1 MEKIERIKEKI
12 KNATG
17 KEKVSLLNDLAFAN
31 NQSEPKKC
39 HEIACKALN
48 LAQKINFTRGKARS
62 NNIIGISFHR
72 RGQYDKALEKYSLAL
87 KIYQELK
94 DETDKIASL
103 QNNIG
108 ALYEKIGNY
117 DKALNYYY
125 KSLKS
130 WEEQNNKD
138 KICSVYNNIG
148 IVFEKLDDFD
158 NAKKY
163 HHESLKLAKKI
174 NDTSKMAISFANLGN
189 IYSHQNEL
197 DKALEY
203 HLKALKIK
211 KELGN
216 QRSIAISQTSIG
228 NIYLKKE
235 KNKKALDYF
244 QKSKKIFEDI
254 EDKYGIAYSSLQLGQ
269 INYLLEKKDTAK
281 DYFKRSLKIF
291 KKIKAKHSLK
301 DVNQTIAQFYENEAN
316 YKKALKHYKVFNEL
330 QRELLDEK
338 KSQQINELQIKYE
351 TEKKEKEKEIFKL
364 KNDELTEEIEKRIKT
379 QQALE
384 KSKLELKKINNKLEI
399 ISVTDELT
407 GVYNRRKFNSHLKKE
422 WKRAI
427 REKESISLLIFDIDY
442 FKYFNDTFG
451 HLEGDKLLKKIAQST
466 KNIFKRPVDLF
477 VRYGG
482 DEFAAILPNT
492 DKKGAQI
499 LADECQKCVED
510 MKISNEASK
519 ISDHVTA
526 TVGFTTLKPQVGQKL
541 TDLIKFAD
549 NALYKAKSEG
559 RNKVKFAND

>member
-12 KNATG
+12 KNAIG
-17 KEKVSLLNDLAFAN
+17 KEKVSLLNDLAYSH
-31 NQSEPKKC
+31 NQSELKKC
-39 HEIACKALN
+39 EKIATKAYH
-48 LAQKINFTRGKARS
+48 LAQDLNFTKGEARS
-62 NNIIGISFHR
+62 NNIIGISLHR
-72 RGQYDKALEKYSLAL
+72 RGEYNKALEKYLLAL
-87 KIYQELK
+87 KIYQELE
-94 DETDKIASL
+94 DETGKMASL

-108 ALYEKIGNY
+108 ALYERIGNY
-117 DKALNYYY
+117 DQALNYYY
-125 KSLKS
+125 ESLKS
-130 WEEQNNKD
+130 WEEQKNKA

-174 NDTSKMAISFANLGN
+174 NDTSKMAISLANLGN
-189 IYSHQNEL
+189 IYSNLNEL

-216 QRSIAISQTSIG
+216 QRSIAISKTSIG

-244 QKSKKIFEDI
+244 QKSNKIFVDI

-291 KKIKAKHSLK
+291 KKIKAKNSLK
-301 DVNQTIAQFYENEAN
+301 GVNQTIAKFYEDEGN

-351 TEKKEKEKEIFKL
+351 TGKKEKEAEIFKL
-364 KNDELTEEIEKRIKT
+364 KNNELKKEIEKRIKT
-379 QQALE
+379 QQALK
-384 KSKLELKKINNKLEI
+384 KSKLELKKLNKKLKI

-407 GVYNRRKFNSHLKKE
+407 GVYNRRKFNSHLKRE

-451 HLEGDKLLKKIAQST
+451 HLEGDKLLKNIAQST
-466 KNIFKRPVDLF
+466 KIIFKRPVDLF

-499 LADECQKCVED
+499 LADECKMCVED
-510 MKISNEASK
+510 MKIPNQSSK
-519 ISDHVTA
+519 ISDYVTV
-526 TVGFTTLKPQVGQKL
+526 TVGFTTLKPQVNQKP
-541 TDLIKFAD
+541 TDLIKYAD